1 MISSS
6 RRDGVAALLIARFNS
21 RRVRLIS
28 WWLRM
33 TLTRRDIAT
42 ILSQILLSFED
53 HLFNGGWALNIPVVS
68 WSGARSGLANLRS
81 VGRSGAASTLRRDA
95 RAG

>member
-28 WWLRM
+28 RWLRM

-42 ILSQILLSFED
+42 ILSQILFAFED
-53 HLFNGGWALNIPVVS
+53 HLLNGSWALNIPVVS
-68 WSGARSGLANLRS
+68 WSSARSG
-81 VGRSGAASTLRRDA
+81 
-95 RAG
+95 